1 MLFTQLL
8 LAASAAAMLIV
19 PETSDSDDGIFRTL
33 PHDVNSYDIPAAA
46 FTQSIEVPCP
56 QCRGHDTHLKMDF
69 TVEDKTRLLLNG
81 FELYPNADP
90 WQGDLSAAVIKGN
103 GKSKDRRLGY
113 GLSVRPEGM
122 DEDQQ
127 LEVIAVE
134 LLVIEVGD
142 RFVEGV
148 PLVKVKLVKST
159 AGEILIGSLTL
170 SGSETLAVPNQCSSM
185 LCRVESMMDDVWK
198 SVKSNF
204 KGKGCGAMRSHG
216 HKGNHHG
223 HGKTEEKTGFVHAGH
238 KSHGHHG
245 GRHKSHHHDH
255 SWSMLKHI
263 TSYIFLPVLMG
274 ITAGVG
280 VAMYVFLTRSSRSIM
295 LMKSSL
301 AMFLGTLA
309 IRFIRLVRGE
319 RHETPMYVDC
329 GHKIDVV
336 EFISTD
342 EEKAGLMVHQEA
354 APEYESEDETPRN

>member
-8 LAASAAAMLIV
+8 FAASAAAMLIV

-33 PHDVNSYDIPAAA
+33 PHDVNSYDIPATA

-103 GKSKDRRLGY
+103 GKSRDRRLGY

-159 AGEILIGSLTL
+159 AGEILIGSLNL
-170 SGSETLAVPNQCSSM
+170 AGSETLALPSQCSSM
-185 LCRVESMMDDVWK
+185 LCRVESMIDDAWK
-198 SVKSNF
+198 SVKSSF
-204 KGKGCGAMRSHG
+204 KSKGCGGMR
-216 HKGNHHG
+216 NHG
-223 HGKTEEKTGFVHAGH
+223 HGKTEEKSGPVQDGH
-238 KSHGHHG
+238 KSHGQHNSE
-245 GRHKSHHHDH
+245 HKSHHHDH

-280 VAMYVFLTRSSRSIM
+280 VAI
-295 LMKSSL
+295 L

-329 GHKIDVV
+329 GHKIDVI